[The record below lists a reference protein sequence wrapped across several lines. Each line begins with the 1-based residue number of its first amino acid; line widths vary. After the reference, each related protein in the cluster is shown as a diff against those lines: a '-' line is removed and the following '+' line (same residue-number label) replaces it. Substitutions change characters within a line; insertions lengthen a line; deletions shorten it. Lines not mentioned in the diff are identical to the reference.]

1 MCFSL
6 YLFQIEKSPNDILS
20 TGASY
25 FSLFMQVIS
34 AYLCDSINKAISD
47 LTVISSIAFLVKS
60 KSTPDQ
66 NTGIH
71 FIQCFMQSKCFLEFP
86 DLIKLAVFF
95 DKETP
100 KISKNSSFIFFI
112 IFSLK
117 IHECNEETFESYKK
131 HYE

>member
-25 FSLFMQVIS
+25 FSLFVQFIP

-47 LTVISSIAFLVKS
+47 LTVISSIGFLVKS

-66 NTGIH
+66 YTGIH
-71 FIQCFMQSKCFLEFP
+71 FIQCSMQSKCFLEFP

-100 KISKNSSFIFFI
+100 KISKNGSFIFYYRIFI
-112 IFSLK
+112 KNS
-117 IHECNEETFESYKK
+117 
-131 HYE
+131 